1 MGTYTDDPNDDFMM
15 PTGEIAGD
23 ANTFGNSWKSE
34 YSCQDQVVETQHP
47 CDANPAAR
55 PAAEKICSAIKGDL
69 FKREFWGKWGRYFDE
84 ILFRLPY

>member
-69 FKREFWGKWGRYFDE
+69 FKREFWGKLGR
-84 ILFRLPY
+84 